1 MKDYKYLV
9 QENNNAPLKTNRD
22 VPFKVYLISV
32 GISLLGWLY
41 ALFLLDKLG

>member
-1 MKDYKYLV
+1 MKDYKYLAR
-9 QENNNAPLKTNRD
+9 ENNQPVLKTNRD

-32 GISLLGWLY
+32 GMSLLGWLY